1 MAAIDPIYLRALVMG
16 AIIGFLEILDM
27 AVAIKDVIEYRKAI
41 IITGIVLIC
50 ITIANGASASF
61 AYNIN
66 PIYGIVHYGLI
77 LSYTISTLLYTYKIF
92 RNQFIS
98 VIGFLIVITLFIIVI
113 PVAVIPHFRPQAPLT
128 SAHIPSEIST
138 ESFTKSFSR
147 IRYVLSDIE
156 RKISKETTNIDNSII
171 ALIKEINAR
180 NEQLRALHGEQS
192 RLSEQVEYYRKLAS
206 LTEEQTQAVIQ
217 ALQRGKYTDYIIG
230 FIIGLLSSGV
240 FFALQKFTLIK
251 RQ

>member
-16 AIIGFLEILDM
+16 AIIAFLEILDL
-27 AVAIKDVIEYRKAI
+27 AAGIKDVAEHRKTIIIVAI
-41 IITGIVLIC
+41 IFVC
-50 ITIANGASASF
+50 ISIANGASASF

-77 LSYTISTLLYTYKIF
+77 LSYGIFTLLYSYKIF
-92 RNQFIS
+92 RNQFI
-98 VIGFLIVITLFIIVI
+98 IITGFLIVITLFIIVI

-128 SAHIPSEIST
+128 SAHIPSEISA

-171 ALIKEINAR
+171 ALTKEIDAR
-180 NEQLRALHGEQS
+180 NEQLLALRAEQS
-192 RLSEQVEYYRKLAS
+192 RLSQQVEYYRELAS

-217 ALQRGKYTDYIIG
+217 ALQRGKYIDYIIG

-240 FFALQKFTLIK
+240 FFALQKFRLIK
-251 RQ
+251 GQ